1 VAGRAVVHYG
11 PAPGTPGGMAA
22 VLEALAALPV
32 DGFPARVV
40 TTWHP
45 DARFWSLGAVTR
57 SLLGLRAR
65 DRRRAISHVHLSER
79 GSFVREGAVVVA
91 ASLAGSDV
99 VVSLHGADFEE
110 FLDGHRRLVRF
121 VLGRAAV
128 VCALGPRTAE
138 VVGPLVPRGRVVVV
152 PNPAALPSATTS
164 AGEQDE
170 RVLFAG
176 EVGTRKG
183 VDVLLDA
190 WPDVIAS
197 RPSARLLIA
206 GPPGDVA
213 EREVPGVEWLGVL
226 GRNDVGRLLDEVR
239 VAVLPSRAEVLPMF
253 VLEAMARGR
262 PVVASDVAEIAWLVG
277 DGGTTVPPQ
286 DRDALARAL
295 VELLGSPS
303 AAEAAGRAGRARA
316 EAEFAGPAIADVL
329 RGVYSS
335 L

>member
-1 VAGRAVVHYG
+1 
-11 PAPGTPGGMAA
+11 MAA
-22 VLEALAALPV
+22 VLEALLALPV
-32 DGFPARVV
+32 DGFPAQVV
-40 TTWHP
+40 PTWHP
-45 DARFWSLGAVTR
+45 DARCWSLGAVTR
-57 SLLGLRAR
+57 ALLGLRAR

-79 GSFVREGAVVVA
+79 GSFVREGAVVLA

-99 VVSLHGADFEE
+99 VVSLHGADFES
-110 FLDGHRRLVRF
+110 FVDRHGRLVRF
-121 VLGRAAV
+121 VLGRASV
-128 VCALGPRTAE
+128 VCALGPRTAA
-138 VVGPLVPRGRVVVV
+138 VVGPLVPRRRVVVV
-152 PNPAALPSATTS
+152 PNPAAIPPTTTS

-190 WPDVIAS
+190 WPDVVAT
-197 RPSARLLIA
+197 RPGARLLVA

-213 EREVPGVEWLGVL
+213 ERAVPGVEWLGL
-226 GRNDVGRLLDEVR
+226 LARDEVGRLLEEVR

-277 DGGTTVPPQ
+277 DGGRTVPPE
-286 DRDALARAL
+286 DREALARAL
-295 VELLGSPS
+295 VELLASPA
-303 AAEAAGRAGRARA
+303 AAEAVGRAGRARA
-316 EAEFAGPAIADVL
+316 EAAFAGPAIADVL
-329 RGVYSS
+329 RDVYAS